1 MVLASRR
8 RLWRVLALG
17 LSAACT
23 PEIGTDPVPASMPFD
38 PTAVPPRV
46 PEPTHVLVNPTTKR
60 LDFAIAG
67 ITVPADCAAPGPLPQ
82 AQCEFYQYLQRLDG
96 YPTVTPARTPAPG
109 PIDPATLTPDNVVVV
124 DATSGQVVREVT
136 LGFDAAA
143 GYLTIT
149 PKTRWDVGHLYVI
162 GVRGYAR
169 GIKTGGREIVAPV
182 PYYLLKQDSSL
193 TCGATAPEAIAD
205 TCPPYALLASSMA
218 PAAARTTALQ
228 LEALRASYNQ
238 LHTTELLAMPGNIP
252 RGELAMYWAF
262 PTHSSPVAEVD
273 PPTGAVPKLVDAN
286 TLSVTVNGA
295 LDPAKLVPTVAGKPG
310 TVTLLD
316 LTEVMAMNLAAGLPA
331 FTASLQAPT
340 LSLKTTAPLVPG
352 HQYGLFLTS
361 GITSPDGK
369 PLVPSPVSFLLTARG
384 ALVKDGKSQVGGV
397 SDADAVMLESGRAA
411 LRELFDNAAIQVIIG
426 LDRAKL
432 AYVYAFALPAG
443 GSQ

>member
-8 RLWRVLALG
+8 RLLRVLALG

-38 PTAVPPRV
+38 PTAMPPRV

-218 PAAARTTALQ
+218 PAAARATALQ

-252 RGELAMYWAF
+252 RGELAMYW
-262 PTHSSPVAEVD
+262 PS
-273 PPTGAVPKLVDAN
+273 PPTRRRWPRWIRPRARCPSSSMPHPVGHGERRPRSGPSWSPPRRGQAGD
-286 TLSVTVNGA
+286 G
-295 LDPAKLVPTVAGKPG
+295 DPAGPHRGDGDEPG
-310 TVTLLD
+310 RGP
-316 LTEVMAMNLAAGLPA
+316 AA
-331 FTASLQAPT
+331 FTASYQAPT
-340 LSLKTTAPLVPG
+340 LSLQTTGAAGARAPVRAL
-352 HQYGLFLTS
+352 LTN

-432 AYVYAFALPAG
+432 AYVYAFPCRR
-443 GSQ
+443 S